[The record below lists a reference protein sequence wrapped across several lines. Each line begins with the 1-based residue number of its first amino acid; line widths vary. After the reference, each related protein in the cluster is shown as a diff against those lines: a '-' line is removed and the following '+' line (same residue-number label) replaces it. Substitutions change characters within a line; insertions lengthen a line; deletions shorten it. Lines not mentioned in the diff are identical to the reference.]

1 MSDYVELRGLNGLC
15 PDVTKW
21 SQPPGPAAFLDAGL
35 PKTGGAGSLPRG
47 LSAVPGRRP
56 LGRGNRGSQEDEND
70 KTSDN
75 NDNGCNEYTHG
86 RKRQPHSRLPPGT
99 RRKKS
104 SFDSVISNSSS
115 IPSPTW
121 ESEGPEGFVSQVR
134 RWWSTYSWLW
144 IRVFEVHAPRTSL

>member
-47 LSAVPGRRP
+47 LSATPGRRP
-56 LGRGNRGSQEDEND
+56 SGRGYRGSQEDEKDENNHHNNG
-70 KTSDN
+70 N
-75 NDNGCNEYTHG
+75 NDCNDCTDS
-86 RKRQPHSRLPPGT
+86 RRRPHSRLLPGT
-99 RRKKS
+99 RRKKKS
-104 SFDSVISNSSS
+104 SFDSVISSSSS

-121 ESEGPEGFVSQVR
+121 EAEGPEGFVSQVR
-134 RWWSTYSWLW
+134 QVRSKYS
-144 IRVFEVHAPRTSL
+144 